1 MLVQRRSSRISRVI
15 TSQMI
20 WRMRRILQRKR
31 SMTSCSRS
39 SSLPLSQPFLPEGLF
54 PPAALSPFGSPCFI
68 ASDLIPISS
77 ALRSDLSPQDIF
89 KANHVLQKVL
99 ELHSGFRDHDIPH
112 LLQAVINIL
121 TDPHKPFYVRLP
133 SRPFPFSLVRLF
145 FLFSPALFLFGY
157 RRSRALG

>member
-1 MLVQRRSSRISRVI
+1 MEDEEDPAEKTVNDKLLKEFVPSLVTAILARRSVPPR
-15 TSQMI
+15 
-20 WRMRRILQRKR
+20 
-31 SMTSCSRS
+31 C
-39 SSLPLSQPFLPEGLF
+39 PF
-54 PPAALSPFGSPCFI
+54 SPFGSPCFI